1 MYHNF
6 LDIIYDEN
14 DNLFD
19 KDIENNNDD
28 NEVIN
33 KTDSEDDENLENI

>member
-6 LDIIYDEN
+6 LDIISDEN
-14 DNLFD
+14 DNFFE
-19 KDIENNNDD
+19 KVIENNNDD

-33 KTDSEDDENLENI
+33 KTYISLNLNNIK